1 MRMFLKNFDEEVVL
15 RFARLEL
22 IRGEWRRFLEDLSQ
36 PGLSI
41 QQDPNLTTFNIGA
54 VNVEEND
61 QRSPVKYEIPPGIVR
76 EIDPS
81 QVYQRQMN
89 EQSLVL
95 DICNLQDGDARAA
108 YRNVQFDVRTY
119 KKLKMFAHAEEV
131 VPNTLK
137 DKDLTMFVRLGTDFV
152 DNYYEYELPL
162 DVTPWGST
170 NPEDIWPETNNI
182 EIVFDDLIQLKKDRN
197 QDIEQGASGISYIVE
212 YSKIDPKNAN
222 RRIKV
227 KGSPNLQ
234 GLKTIMVGVRNPLK
248 NDPNNIWQPD
258 NVNLS
263 VIAWINELRLTDFVS
278 EGGRSSRTS
287 TGATCGLCQHQ
298 CFRKLFRNQLGKC

>member
-1 MRMFLKNFDEEVVL
+1 M
-15 RFARLEL
+15 
-22 IRGEWRRFLEDLSQ
+22 
-36 PGLSI
+36 
-41 QQDPNLTTFNIGA
+41 TTFNIGA

-162 DVTPWGST
+162 DVTPGGQQILRTSGLKPT
-170 NPEDIWPETNNI
+170 ISKLYLMTL
-182 EIVFDDLIQLKKDRN
+182 FSLKKTVIKILNKVRVGFHTSLN
-197 QDIEQGASGISYIVE
+197 IPKIR
-212 YSKIDPKNAN
+212 SKKCQQKN
-222 RRIKV
+222 
-227 KGSPNLQ
+227 
-234 GLKTIMVGVRNPLK
+234 
-248 NDPNNIWQPD
+248 
-258 NVNLS
+258 
-263 VIAWINELRLTDFVS
+263 
-278 EGGRSSRTS
+278 
-287 TGATCGLCQHQ
+287 
-298 CFRKLFRNQLGKC
+298 

>member
-1 MRMFLKNFDEEVVL
+1 MNGIQDFRSIRFMRMFLKDFDEEVVL

-212 YSKIDPKNAN
+212 YSK
-222 RRIKV
+222 
-227 KGSPNLQ
+227 
-234 GLKTIMVGVRNPLK
+234 
-248 NDPNNIWQPD
+248 
-258 NVNLS
+258 
-263 VIAWINELRLTDFVS
+263 
-278 EGGRSSRTS
+278 
-287 TGATCGLCQHQ
+287 
-298 CFRKLFRNQLGKC
+298 